1 MCPEPVS
8 TPAPF
13 RSGESPE
20 LAATLEVLFQ
30 ADPDLRQARAVAG
43 ALPDRSRP
51 PGLKTLMKLIVDQQ
65 VSLASAAAIWA
76 RVEAATDPF
85 TAERFLDHDGDAL
98 KAMGLSR
105 PKMRYMRALSA
116 DIVSGAL
123 PLDQLPRMS
132 DEDAMA
138 ALTAVTGIGRWTA
151 EVYLLFALNR
161 PDIFPSGDLAL
172 QVAVQDLKRLPERP
186 GEKQLR
192 EIAQAWHPNRGVAA
206 RLLWRYYGVVRKRAD
221 PVSVA

>member
-1 MCPEPVS
+1 MS
-8 TPAPF
+8 GPAPF

-20 LAATLEVLFQ
+20 LVATLERLFA
-30 ADPDLRQARAVAG
+30 ADPDLREARAVAG

-76 RVEAATDPF
+76 RVEAATAPF
-85 TAERFLDHDGDAL
+85 TAERFLRHDDDAL
-98 KAMGLSR
+98 KVMGLSR
-105 PKMRYMRALSA
+105 PKMRYMRALCD
-116 DIVSGAL
+116 DIVSGTL
-123 PLDQLPRMS
+123 PLDHLHRLP
-132 DEDAMA
+132 DAEAMA

-151 EVYLLFALNR
+151 EVYLLFALDR

-172 QVAVQDLKRLPERP
+172 QVAVQDLKRLSERP
-186 GEKQLR
+186 GERQLR
-192 EIAQAWHPNRGVAA
+192 EMAECWRPHRGVAA